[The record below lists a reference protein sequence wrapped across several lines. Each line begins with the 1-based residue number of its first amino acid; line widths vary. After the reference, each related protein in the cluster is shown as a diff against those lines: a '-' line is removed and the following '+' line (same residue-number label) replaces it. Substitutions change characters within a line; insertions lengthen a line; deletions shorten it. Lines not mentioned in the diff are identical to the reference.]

1 MCIDKRFSQ
10 EAFLSSK
17 NFQTSK
23 KNYVFIEFEGQIFLK
38 KTYLFEFNGDSFCT
52 WVSSDTK
59 YKEAFS
65 TLVECLYK
73 WYTFISRIFLK
84 IGWVTV

>member
-1 MCIDKRFSQ
+1 MLFGETQKVCIDKRFSQ

-52 WVSSDTK
+52 WISRDTLTN
-59 YKEAFS
+59 F
-65 TLVECLYK
+65 TNFWIC
-73 WYTFISRIFLK
+73 FISADIHS
-84 IGWVTV
+84 